1 MPENL
6 GDILGQEHLTTIKA
20 LNDKVDKLQNE
31 LTMIK
36 SDAIKLLKSITGASD
51 ESGVDLQSFVK
62 KKFRNPKEVFE
73 YFERKIRIVRTN
85 KKTHG
90 KNTNLKKS
98 NQENLTRVQNIQSKL
113 KDAKWRSR
121 QIIRNRD

>member
-62 KKFRNPKEVFE
+62 KNSEIQKKYSNISKEKSE
-73 YFERKIRIVRTN
+73 SSEQIKKLTEKTRI
-85 KKTHG
+85 
-90 KNTNLKKS
+90 
-98 NQENLTRVQNIQSKL
+98 
-113 KDAKWRSR
+113 
-121 QIIRNRD
+121 